1 MLKTDED
8 NPKVNWARAATVQ
21 LLLLICGLVL
31 GSCALT
37 AETRRSTKVDYSVS
51 QIQFQGNVVALKV
64 DMRFAGDADGQTL
77 VQLPTSSGS
86 ERDLWRA
93 IQNLRVN
100 GGTFERRS
108 MPQLVI
114 SHAPNQVLI
123 VSYEVASSHPNE
135 LISEPEPGQDRPI
148 IRPTWVS
155 FIGKSLFPFPV
166 GAQARQ
172 ASFVWRNLPS
182 TWNWGSDLQ
191 QQRLTVAGV
200 LDSSTLAG
208 LDVQKRVLDLKDG
221 KLTVVWRGTFDT
233 DLETTFDAL
242 SRIVDFQHKFW
253 RSGSRDFTVTIVPL
267 LETVGPRWVMGT
279 GLGDGFAIWAASNVP
294 MDGFEYIF
302 AHELLHE
309 WINQR
314 GKLAEHESLDKAEAW
329 FIEGFT
335 DYYAIKSLM
344 KIGAWSE
351 DQTINWWNGVL
362 LEYQTSPGRGK
373 PNDLVTSRFWTDP
386 VFERLPYVRGSLIA
400 MYLDNSLQKN
410 STLPNGLDDVMLTW
424 NNLAKDGNMSS
435 VSALME
441 AFELLKTTSVTSDL
455 PSYAIDGKD
464 IPFEFLGDLN
474 CMAIQKV
481 NVPKFERG
489 FDLAATIENSNYVV
503 GVTESEQAF
512 RAGMR
517 NGMKLEKLIEDR
529 PRNSNIP
536 VKYEVSTKDGKR
548 VVLSWLPKGSQ
559 THDIWQFSR
568 KLRTA
573 SGFDGSGNVTN
584 CTFN

>member
-1 MLKTDED
+1 MLRTDKD
-8 NPKVNWARAATVQ
+8 NPTVKWTRVAAVQ
-21 LLLLICGLVL
+21 MLLLICGMVL
-31 GSCALT
+31 ASCALT
-37 AETRRSTKVDYSVS
+37 AETPRSAKVDYSVS
-51 QIQFQGNVVALKV
+51 QIQFRGNVVALKV
-64 DMRFAGDADGQTL
+64 DMRFVGDADGQTL
-77 VQLPTSSGS
+77 VQLPSSSGS

-93 IQNLRVN
+93 IQNLHVT
-100 GGTFERRS
+100 GGTFERPS
-108 MPQLVI
+108 EPQLAI
-114 SHAPNQVLI
+114 AHAPNESLV
-123 VSYEVASSHPNE
+123 VSYEVVSSHPNE

-155 FIGKSLFPFPV
+155 FIGRSFFPYPV
-166 GAQARQ
+166 GAQARP

-182 TWNWGSDLQ
+182 TWRWGSDLQ
-191 QQRLTVAGV
+191 QQGLTVAGV
-200 LDSSTLAG
+200 LNSSTLAG

-221 KLTVVWRGTFDT
+221 KLTIVWRGTFDA
-233 DLETTFDAL
+233 DLETTFDAFA
-242 SRIVDFQHKFW
+242 RIVDFQHSFW

-267 LETVGPRWVMGT
+267 LESVGPRWVMGT

-314 GKLAEHESLDKAEAW
+314 GKLAEQESPDKAEAW

-335 DYYAIKSLM
+335 DYYTIKSLM
-344 KIGAWSE
+344 KTGAWSKY
-351 DQTINWWNGVL
+351 QAINWWNGVL

-373 PNDLVTSRFWTDP
+373 PNDLITSRFWTDP

-410 STLPNGLDDVMLTW
+410 STLPNGLDDVMLMW
-424 NNLAKDGNMSS
+424 NTVAKDGNKSS
-435 VSALME
+435 VSALIE
-441 AFELLKTTSVTSDL
+441 AFDLLKSTSVTSDL
-455 PSYAIDGKD
+455 LSYAIDGKD
-464 IPFEFLGDLN
+464 IPFERLGDLN

-503 GVTESEQAF
+503 GVTENEQAF

-536 VKYEVSTKDGKR
+536 VKYEVSTIDGKR
-548 VVLSWLPKGSQ
+548 VLLSWLPQGSQ
-559 THDIWQFSR
+559 THEIWQFSNKIR
-568 KLRTA
+568 PA
-573 SGFDGSGNVTN
+573 SGSGRRGNLTN
-584 CTFN
+584 CSF

>member
-1 MLKTDED
+1 MLKTDKD
-8 NPKVNWARAATVQ
+8 NPTTKWARVATVQ
-21 LLLLICGLVL
+21 MLLLICGLVL
-31 GSCALT
+31 GSCAPMSE
-37 AETRRSTKVDYSVS
+37 ARSSAKVDYSVS

-77 VQLPTSSGS
+77 VQLPSSSGS
-86 ERDLWRA
+86 ERDLWRL
-93 IQNLRVN
+93 IQNLSVT
-100 GGTFERRS
+100 GGTFERAS
-108 MPQLVI
+108 KPQLVI
-114 SHAPNQVLI
+114 AHAPNESLI
-123 VSYEVASSHPNE
+123 VSYEVVSSHPND

-155 FIGKSLFPFPV
+155 FIGKSLFPYPV

-182 TWNWGSDLQ
+182 TWKWGSDLQ
-191 QQRLTVAGV
+191 QQGLTVAGV
-200 LDSSTLAG
+200 LNSSTLAG

-221 KLTVVWRGTFDT
+221 KLTVVWRGTFDSN
-233 DLETTFDAL
+233 LETTFDAF
-242 SRIVDFQHKFW
+242 SRIVDFHHSLW
-253 RSGSRDFTVTIVPL
+253 NSGSRDFTVTIVPL
-267 LETVGPRWVMGT
+267 LETVGPRWVVGT

-314 GKLAEHESLDKAEAW
+314 GKLAEHESLGQAEAW

-335 DYYAIKSLM
+335 DYYTIKSLF
-344 KIGAWSE
+344 KTGTWSK

-373 PNDLVTSRFWTDP
+373 PNDLISSRFWTDP

-410 STLPNGLDDVMLTW
+410 ATLANGLDDVMLTW
-424 NNLAKDGNMSS
+424 SALAKDGTKSS
-435 VSALME
+435 VSVLVE
-441 AFELLKTTSVTSDL
+441 AFDLLKVTSVTSEL
-455 PSYAIDGKD
+455 ASYVTDGKD
-464 IPFEFLGDLN
+464 IPFELLGDLN
-474 CMAIQKV
+474 CMAIQKI

-489 FDLAATIENSNYVV
+489 FDLAGTLENSNFVV
-503 GVTESEQAF
+503 GVTENENAF
-512 RAGMR
+512 RAGLR
-517 NGMKLEKLIEDR
+517 NGMKLEKLLEDR

-536 VKYEVSTKDGKR
+536 VKYEVSTVEGKR
-548 VVLSWLPKGSQ
+548 VVLSWLPQSTQ
-559 THDIWQFSR
+559 TQNIWQFSNR
-568 KLRTA
+568 IRPA
-573 SGFDGSGNVTN
+573 SGSERSGNVTD
-584 CTFN
+584 CSF